1 MNLSLSVRIDATN
14 RSTGIA
20 GRGTA
25 GKAGSG
31 PAFVPAWMDGPA
43 RANAATPVAP
53 ATELNAILALQAV
66 GDFRES
72 RRRTRERGATLLDL
86 LEAMKAD
93 LLVGRVSPDRLSAM
107 AGQLAQL
114 RERVD
119 PDLDA
124 VVDEIELRVLVEL
137 AKHGRFP
144 DAQ

>member
-1 MNLSLSVRIDATN
+1 MP
-14 RSTGIA
+14 A
-20 GRGTA
+20 G
-25 GKAGSG
+25 
-31 PAFVPAWMDGPA
+31 MDGPA

-93 LLVGRVSPDRLSAM
+93 LLVGRVSPERLSAM
-107 AGQLAQL
+107 AGQLAQW

-119 PDLDA
+119 PNLDA

-144 DAQ
+144 DAK